1 MDGDVMPV
9 ENPSQCQAASAMLE
23 RLFAECERVQGS
35 DIHVAAGSAP
45 RLRVQGALR
54 PLDGFP
60 VAEPALCEAIGIC
73 LGRTS
78 VPADVAD
85 PAAAVHALL
94 AKAGSVDGAVTSPG
108 GSRYRFNVFRENG
121 QVAAALRRLD
131 DNFHSLR
138 DLGLPEALAD
148 FCDCR
153 DGLVIVT
160 GPTGSGKSTT
170 LATLVDQ
177 INRTREGHVITI
189 EDPVEY
195 IHQSRKCLV
204 NQRQIGRDAPGFNTA
219 LVDALREDP
228 DVILVGEIRELDTIR
243 TAITAA
249 ETGHLV
255 FTTLHSGDSAGAIE
269 RLVSVFPAGEQDG
282 IRHQLAMVLRGIF
295 AQHLLP
301 SATGGRRVPAYELLL
316 VNPAVANLI
325 STGRSRQIY
334 SAMETG
340 TGQGMITLDQCL
352 AGLVAGGRV
361 SERVASALSRNP
373 ETLRNR
379 VLSAGAAGRGL

>member
-1 MDGDVMPV
+1 MSL
-9 ENPSQCQAASAMLE
+9 ENLPQSPAATEMLNH
-23 RLFAECERVQGS
+23 LFETCESLQGS
-35 DIHVAAGSAP
+35 DIHLAAGTVP

-54 PLDGFP
+54 PLDGFA
-60 VAEPALCEAIGIC
+60 VADAALCDAIGVS

-78 VPADVAD
+78 LPADVTD
-85 PAAAVHALL
+85 AAPVVHSLL
-94 AKAGSVDGAVTSPG
+94 SRQGSIDGAVTSPG
-108 GSRYRFNVFRENG
+108 GSRYRFNIFRENG
-121 QVAAALRRLD
+121 QTAVALRRLD
-131 DNFHSLR
+131 DRFLTLR
-138 DLGLPEALAD
+138 ELGLPEILGG

-170 LATLVDQ
+170 LATLIDQ
-177 INRTREGHVITI
+177 INRTREGHIITI

-195 IHQSRKCLV
+195 LHASRKCLV
-204 NQRQIGRDAPGFNTA
+204 NQRQIGRDAPSFNGA
-219 LVDALREDP
+219 LVDSLREDP
-228 DVILVGEIRELDTIR
+228 DVILVGEIREVETIR

-269 RLVSVFPAGEQDG
+269 RLVSVFPAAEQDG

-301 SATGGRRVPAYELLL
+301 SATGGRRVPAYELLF
-316 VNPAVANLI
+316 VNAAVANLI

-334 SAMETG
+334 SALETG
-340 TGQGMITLDQCL
+340 AGQGMITLDQCL
-352 AGLVAGGRV
+352 AQLVAHGRI
-361 SERVASALSRNP
+361 SDHVASVLSRNP

-379 VLSAGAAGRGL
+379 ILSGRAEGRGR